1 MLQGKSSWLQWF
13 YCPLLHNR
21 DYGDDDV
28 DVDGDDGD
36 DDDVD
41 ANIDDLYPLDDDL
54 YLPPCVERIQ
64 PSKEGGPAWRTHLE
78 MCVFGFLDL
87 YLDLMVN
94 DQ

>member
-28 DVDGDDGD
+28 DGDDGD

-41 ANIDDLYPLDDDL
+41 ANIDDDAGHS
-54 YLPPCVERIQ
+54 LP
-64 PSKEGGPAWRTHLE
+64 S
-78 MCVFGFLDL
+78 
-87 YLDLMVN
+87 
-94 DQ
+94 

>member
-41 ANIDDLYPLDDDL
+41 ANIDDDAGHS
-54 YLPPCVERIQ
+54 LP
-64 PSKEGGPAWRTHLE
+64 SWWWSLPAALCGT
-78 MCVFGFLDL
+78 DTA
-87 YLDLMVN
+87 
-94 DQ
+94 Q

>member
-28 DVDGDDGD
+28 DVD
-36 DDDVD
+36 DDVD
-41 ANIDDLYPLDDDL
+41 ANIDDDL

-64 PSKEGGPAWRTHLE
+64 PSKEGGPAW
-78 MCVFGFLDL
+78 
-87 YLDLMVN
+87 
-94 DQ
+94 

>member
-28 DVDGDDGD
+28 DVDGDGDDG

-41 ANIDDLYPLDDDL
+41 ANIDDDAGHSLL
-54 YLPPCVERIQ
+54 
-64 PSKEGGPAWRTHLE
+64 S
-78 MCVFGFLDL
+78 
-87 YLDLMVN
+87 
-94 DQ
+94 